1 MRVVT
6 WNAGRVST
14 GDSVAVAGRF
24 SGEALRDAYVDA
36 LSSLTLSLVRL
47 RDNAIVLGPLTLLRF
62 GEPTI
67 TKDAVEWPIGGG
79 LLAREPGGRW
89 RLAASGGRVEAS
101 LAGYRP
107 RLPRPVYMLTHL
119 QVHQLF
125 TRLYLLRLHGREP
138 APGMRAKAE
147 DRWRAAAVDV
157 AFCLTIARMTGRRRL
172 RRTLAVAAAY
182 HVACWSISGRTL
194 GGLVMRQRVVAV
206 DGSRLSPAQ
215 AMFRLTLLP
224 LSWVTRRPIHD
235 EIAETD
241 VIADQ

>member
-36 LSSLTLSLVRL
+36 LSSLTLSLVRV
-47 RDNAIVLGPLTLLRF
+47 RDNAIVLGPLTVLRF

-67 TKDAVEWPIGGG
+67 TKDAVEWPIAGG

-125 TRLYLLRLHGREP
+125 TRLYLLRLHGREA
-138 APGMRAKAE
+138 APGMPVKAE

-157 AFCLTIARMTGRRRL
+157 AFCLTIARVTGRRRL
-172 RRTLAVAAAY
+172 RRTLAIAAAY
-182 HVACWSISGRTL
+182 PVACWSIPARTL
-194 GGLVMRQRVVAV
+194 AGLLLRLPVSALSS
-206 DGSRLSPAQ
+206 SRLTPAQ
-215 AMFRLTLLP
+215 ALFRLTLLP
-224 LSWVTRRPIHD
+224 LSLLTRRPTH
-235 EIAETD
+235 AELAYTD

>member
-6 WNAGRVST
+6 WNADRVST
-14 GDSVAVAGRF
+14 GDSVAVAGKL
-24 SGEALRDAYVDA
+24 SGEALRDAYVDT

-47 RDNAIVLGPLTLLRF
+47 RENAIVFGPLTLLRF

-67 TKDAVEWPIGGG
+67 TNDAVEWPIEGG

-89 RLAASGGRVEAS
+89 RLHASGHRVEAS

-107 RLPRPVYMLTHL
+107 RLPRAVYMLTHL
-119 QVHQLF
+119 RIHQLF

-138 APGMRAKAE
+138 APGVPATAE

-157 AFCLTIARMTGRRRL
+157 AFCLTIARMTGRRRI
-172 RRTLAVAAAY
+172 RRTLAIAAAY
-182 HVACWSISGRTL
+182 HVACWSIAGRTL

-206 DGSRLSPAQ
+206 DGSCLTPAQ
-215 AMFRLTLLP
+215 SLLRLALLP
-224 LSWVTRRPIHD
+224 LSWITRRPIHD
-235 EIAETD
+235 EIAQTE
-241 VIADQ
+241 VIADK